1 MFKRHINWH
10 FHADVRIYIVID
22 ANCQVDQE
30 ICLAKVNVST
40 ALREQ
45 LANYR

>member
-10 FHADVRIYIVID
+10 FHADVRIYMSGGPRGR
-22 ANCQVDQE
+22 
-30 ICLAKVNVST
+30 CLANVNVST